1 MTGIRLPFG
10 GREDGPRSAPA
21 TLRDVVSAWIVAV
34 MLLIGVVVS
43 VTFDNIVTVSADPP
57 ATYSAMRDAIAA
69 EEAANEDPAA
79 ESHRVE
85 DTGP

>member
-1 MTGIRLPFG
+1 MASIRLPFDG
-10 GREDGPRSAPA
+10 KEDGLRTARA
-21 TLRDVVSAWIVAV
+21 GLRDVASAWIVAV
-34 MLLIGVVVS
+34 LLLVGAVVS
-43 VTFDNIVTVSADPP
+43 VTFDNLVTVSSDPP

-79 ESHRVE
+79 ESHRVD